1 MHNLYDILQKRSWGS
16 YFYSVNIARTIKNSL
31 LTHQVENYC
40 HFVANAGSFDTAIK
54 YCDQKLNKS
63 QKRTWWSSLS
73 FSDALEI
80 FKRPS
85 EGGPPCSI
93 LFFSKR
99 SIHQEEVVGAHAW
112 LKTNKVTV
120 IRRPNLTWWA
130 SRLFFSV
137 LVMLVVL
144 IRFNL
149 PLLSTQSIK
158 SLIADIRLLW
168 KEK

>member
-1 MHNLYDILQKRSWGS
+1 MSIVWAPLEHWKTAYSLIRLSITVTLLELQDLLILPWSIATKNLINPK
-16 YFYSVNIARTIKNSL
+16 
-31 LTHQVENYC
+31 
-40 HFVANAGSFDTAIK
+40 
-54 YCDQKLNKS
+54 KS

>member
-1 MHNLYDILQKRSWGS
+1 MST
-16 YFYSVNIARTIKNSL
+16 ARTLKNSL
-31 LTHQVENYC
+31 FAHQVEHYR
-40 HFVANAGSFDTAIK
+40 HFVGITGSFDTAMK
-54 YCDQKLNKS
+54 YSDQKLNKS

-85 EGGPPCSI
+85 EGGPHCSI

-99 SIHQEEVVGAHAW
+99 SIHQEEAVGAHAW

-149 PLLSTQSIK
+149 ALLSTQSIK